1 MVVEVQ
7 TVVLVQLSFCWSS
20 GFTQVVSDTL
30 RSARTRVVKPS
41 PHTAEHV
48 LHVVQSFTAHRRTV
62 VDVEP
67 VDAVVL
73 LVVVELRPV
82 VVVLVVVAVVVVVV
96 ALELAVVVLVVDVEG
111 TDLAR

>member
-1 MVVEVQ
+1 MEVH

-20 GFTQVVSDTL
+20 GLTQVVSDAL

-41 PHTAEHV
+41 PHTDEHE

-67 VDAVVL
+67 VDPVVL

-82 VVVLVVVAVVVVVV
+82 VLVRGAVVVVVV
-96 ALELAVVVLVVDVEG
+96 VLELVVVVLVVDVEG